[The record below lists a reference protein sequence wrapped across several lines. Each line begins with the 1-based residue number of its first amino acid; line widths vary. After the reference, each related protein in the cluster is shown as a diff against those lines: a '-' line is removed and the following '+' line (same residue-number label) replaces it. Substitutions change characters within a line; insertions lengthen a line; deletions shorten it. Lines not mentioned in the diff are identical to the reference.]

1 MGQTGDSTQK
11 RSHRVKVS
19 LCVHRHL
26 YPTIGIL
33 CHMYLLMCVVGYVC
47 TCIYLCGGG
56 GGGKSQRARAR
67 ERGREGEREISH
79 SSLGGSCLW
88 ACLLS
93 EAPLPTPVFV
103 GATSSVRGWGWGQ
116 TCLGWQG
123 NKKRQTDGLGETT
136 ASRSLACLLW
146 RVERLL
152 HTAGEGGSY
161 YTGQV

>member
-1 MGQTGDSTQK
+1 MCTQA
-11 RSHRVKVS
+11 S
-19 LCVHRHL
+19 LPYHWYTASCVF
-26 YPTIGIL
+26 T
-33 CHMYLLMCVVGYVC
+33 YVC
-47 TCIYLCGGG
+47 GGVCLHVYLFVWGWGWG
-56 GGGKSQRARAR
+56 ESQRGRAR

-152 HTAGEGGSY
+152 HTAGEGGSHY
-161 YTGQV
+161 MRQV